1 MFYVFVAIVI
11 IYILFSVFSTA
22 TFEITENKCDEQ
34 IESSDYEDGYKEDKC
49 YRHMNR

>member
-1 MFYVFVAIVI
+1 MFYVIMAIVI

-22 TFEITENKCDEQ
+22 TLKITEDEYDKQ
-34 IESSDYEDGYKEDKC
+34 IEGSDYEEDKC